1 MRPVRSQGEDCIG
14 RDETGRGRVGGRVAL
29 KIYTPVYDRQ
39 NFFGKP
45 INENKT
51 DQPTTG
57 CDHYEVKEKT
67 ALGGMRQ
74 RWARGGGWLLNIHP
88 CL

>member
-1 MRPVRSQGEDCIG
+1 M
-14 RDETGRGRVGGRVAL
+14 AL

-67 ALGGMRQ
+67 ALGGMRLEE
-74 RWARGGGWLLNIHP
+74 AEAE
-88 CL
+88 